1 MITNMKDG
9 AKYFIENDILPNY
22 CFRDSAAI
30 LPTHRGNLFQI
41 KVRTALKY
49 SVSIVKSNSH
59 YDGVANALR
68 LIENQIEKEVVGK
81 KRVLV
86 KPNFVS
92 IHRQLAATHVDA
104 VRAVLDILRKHYA
117 GKITIGEGPSSGRI
131 EDGLRNFN
139 YLQLQDAYD
148 VEFVDLNE
156 DNYIEVEALDQELKP
171 MKLHMSKT
179 VTESDYRI
187 SVAIPKTHDRFIA
200 TLSIKNMAVGSLI
213 GYHKGKVHFG
223 YNPQNR
229 DLKTANLNIAKMG
242 QMTMPHLGVLDGFV
256 GMEGSGP
263 ISGEQVDL
271 RVAAASIHPVSLD
284 AVMAK
289 IMGFNPQDIGYLHFL
304 HEWTKSP
311 IDPSIVNILGVTVEE
326 VARKFNPHPAY
337 RDMLQWKD
345 E

>member
-1 MITNMKDG
+1 MRDRT
-9 AKYFIENDILPNY
+9 KYFVENDILSNH
-22 CFRDSAAI
+22 CFRDSESV
-30 LPTHRGNLFQI
+30 LPTHRCNLFQI
-41 KVRTALKY
+41 KVKTALKY

-68 LIENQIEKEVVGK
+68 LIENQIKEEVVGK

-92 IHRQLAATHVDA
+92 IHTQLAATHVDA

-117 GKITIGEGPSSGRI
+117 GKITIGEGPAFGRI

-139 YLQLQDAYD
+139 YLQLQDVYD

-156 DNYIEVEALDQELKP
+156 DNYLEVEVLDQELKP
-171 MKLHMSKT
+171 MKLHISKT
-179 VTESDYRI
+179 VIESDYRV
-187 SVAIPKTHDRFIA
+187 SVAMPKTHDRFIA
-200 TLSIKNMAVGSLI
+200 TLSVKNMAVGSLI
-213 GYHKGKVHFG
+213 GHHKGKVHFG
-223 YNPQNR
+223 FNPQNR

-242 QMTMPHLGVLDGFV
+242 QMAMPHLGVLDGFV
-256 GMEGSGP
+256 GMEGRGP
-263 ISGEQVDL
+263 TSGEQVDL
-271 RVAAASIHPVSLD
+271 RVAAASVHPVSLD

-289 IMGFNPQDIGYLHFL
+289 IMGFNPQDIGYLYFL

-311 IDPSIVNILGVTVEE
+311 IDPSTVNILGVAVEE
-326 VARKFNPHPAY
+326 VARKFKPHPAY
-337 RDMLQWKD
+337 RDMLRWKD

>member
-1 MITNMKDG
+1 VLII
-9 AKYFIENDILPNY
+9 IENDILSNNY
-22 CFRDSAAI
+22 FEDSAAVPPI
-30 LPTHRGNLFQI
+30 YRGNLFQI
-41 KVRTALKY
+41 TVKTALKY
-49 SVSIVKSNSH
+49 FVSIVKSNSH

-68 LIENQIEKEVVGK
+68 LIENQIKEGVVGK

-92 IHRQLAATHVDA
+92 IRRQLAATHVDA
-104 VRAVLDILRKHYA
+104 VRAVLDILRKHYV
-117 GKITIGEGPSSGRI
+117 GKITIGEGPSSGRL
-131 EDGLRNFN
+131 EDGLRNFS
-139 YLQLQDAYD
+139 YLQLQDDYD

-156 DNYIEVEALDQELKP
+156 DDYIEVEALDQELKP

-179 VTESDYRI
+179 VLESDYKI
-187 SVAIPKTHDRFIA
+187 SMAMPKTHDRFIA

-213 GYHKGKVHFG
+213 GHHKGKVHFG

-229 DLKTANLNIAKMG
+229 DLKIANLNIAKMG
-242 QMTMPHLGVLDGFV
+242 QIAMPHLGVLDGFV
-256 GMEGSGP
+256 GMEGTGP
-263 ISGEQVDL
+263 ISGERVDL
-271 RVAAASIHPVSLD
+271 SVAAASIHPVSLD

-311 IDPSIVNILGVTVEE
+311 IDPGMVNILGVTVEE
-326 VARKFNPHPAY
+326 VARKFKPHPAY
-337 RDMLQWKD
+337 GQMLRWKD